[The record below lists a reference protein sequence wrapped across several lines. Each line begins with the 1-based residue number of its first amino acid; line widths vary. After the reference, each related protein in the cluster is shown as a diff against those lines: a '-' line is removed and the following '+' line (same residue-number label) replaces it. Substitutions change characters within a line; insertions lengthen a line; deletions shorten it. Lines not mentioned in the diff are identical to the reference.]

1 MQVSNQTEVTDSN
14 KTTTDIADSSASV
27 DTPSIQ
33 TSIDVT
39 VGLERCLTVAVPAE
53 QIDSKVDERIQE
65 ATKTIN
71 LKGFRKGKAPF
82 KVVKKRFGA
91 SLRQE
96 VLNEVINETFQ
107 QAITAEDVKP
117 AGQPNISLKEFDEG
131 KDLQY
136 TATFEIY
143 PKITLGDFAA
153 IKITRAS
160 AEITDGD
167 VDKMV
172 QQLREQQ
179 STYEPVE
186 RAAKIDDEVTID
198 YSGSKDGEPFSGGQA
213 ENQKLVLGSN
223 SMIPGFEEV
232 IVGMSVGEEKVA
244 PLTFPKDYDAEEL
257 KGADVEFTIK
267 LKQVSERTLPPLDE
281 QFLAKFGITDGD
293 MNKFREDVRANMKRE
308 LDATVKDNIKK
319 QVVDE
324 LIANHELELPKAL
337 VANEIEVLRQQMASQ
352 FGAVKNQALDLKA
365 LFPDD
370 SLTERAERRVSFVL
384 LASEIAKSNNVALDQ
399 DRVKSAIKAIAETYE
414 QPDTVV
420 NYYYQNSQ
428 LLQQVQSSILE
439 DQIIEIVSEQAQVNE
454 EEMNYFELVKRR

>member
-1 MQVSNQTEVTDSN
+1 MQVSNQTEVTEAEVA
-14 KTTTDIADSSASV
+14 TDDFTPPPMSADKS
-27 DTPSIQ
+27 SIQ
-33 TSIDVT
+33 TSVNT
-39 VGLERCLTVAVPAE
+39 TTGLERCLTVTVPVE
-53 QIDSKVDERIQE
+53 HIDPKVDEHIQQ

-71 LKGFRKGKAPF
+71 LKGFRKGKAPL

-107 QAITAEDVKP
+107 QAITAEDLKP
-117 AGQPNISLKEFDEG
+117 AGQPDISLKEFDEG

-136 TATFEIY
+136 SATFEIY
-143 PKITLGDFAA
+143 PQINLGDFAA
-153 IKITRAS
+153 IKITKPS
-160 AEITDGD
+160 AAITDDD

-186 RAAKIDDEVTID
+186 RAAEVDDEVTID
-198 YSGSKDGEPFSGGQA
+198 YSGSKNGEPFSGGQA
-213 ENQKLVLGSN
+213 DNQKLVLGSN
-223 SMIPGFEEV
+223 SMIPGFEEA
-232 IVGMSVGEEKVA
+232 IVGMSAGEEKVT
-244 PLTFPKDYDAEEL
+244 PLTFPEDYHVEEL

-267 LKQVSERTLPPLDE
+267 LKRVSERTLPPLDE
-281 QFLAKFGITDGD
+281 QFLAKFSVTNGD
-293 MNKFREDVRANMKRE
+293 MDKFRADVRSNMKRE

-324 LIANHELELPKAL
+324 LINNHELELPKTL
-337 VANEIEVLRQQMASQ
+337 VANEIESLRRQMASQ
-352 FGAVKNQALDLKA
+352 LGAVKNQDLDLKA

-370 SLTERAERRVSFVL
+370 SLTEQAERRVSFVL
-384 LASEIAKSNNVALDQ
+384 LASEIAKSNNVEVDQ
-399 DRVKSAIKAIAETYE
+399 GRVKSAVNTIAETYE

-420 NYYYQNSQ
+420 NYYYQNPQ

-439 DQIIEIVSEQAQVNE
+439 DQII
-454 EEMNYFELVKRR
+454 

>member
-39 VGLERCLTVAVPAE
+39 VGLERCLTVTVPAE

-65 ATKTIN
+65 ATQTIN

-186 RAAKIDDEVTID
+186 RTAKIDDEVTID

-308 LDATVKDNIKK
+308 LDATVKDSIKK

-337 VANEIEVLRQQMASQ
+337 VANEIEVLRQQIASQ

-420 NYYYQNSQ
+420 NFYYQNSQ